1 MELATIIV
9 SSLAIA
15 VSGWSVWT
23 SRKAAI
29 KAREANKKL
38 AHYYRMKN
46 YKEEE

>member
-38 AHYYRMKN
+38 AHYRMKN